1 MRVAE
6 WIQIVFVCLFALAG
20 WICPLALRR
29 RLNINALAGVVV
41 TTITAVRFAGRLLPP
56 SYLSVIRD
64 WLPVAFFQIPFWQSG
79 QFYVTPNKRL
89 QEKLATFDQNFF
101 EMLLRS
107 RVGRRWGASFS
118 LYTEFAYLMCYP
130 IVPLGVAVLYAA
142 GMRYR
147 VDYYWTIV
155 LLAAYICYAVS
166 PFVQALPPRT
176 VADDK
181 TLGIAPSKVRELNQW
196 ILRYASIQV
205 ITFPSAHVAASV
217 AASLVLF
224 ELVPWMGLV
233 FAWVAVSIAVAAAV
247 GGYHY
252 VADVL
257 SGILVAFLIFFVTR
271 WLY

>member
-29 RLNINALAGVVV
+29 RLNISALAAVVV
-41 TTITAVRFAGRLLPP
+41 TTIMAARLAGRLLQP

-79 QFYVTPNKRL
+79 QFYGTPNKKL
-89 QEKLATFDQNFF
+89 QERLNTFDQNFF
-101 EMLLRS
+101 EMVLRS
-107 RVGRRWGASFS
+107 HVGRRWSIGFS

-130 IVPLGVAVLYAA
+130 IVPLGVGVLYAA
-142 GMRYR
+142 GMRYS
-147 VDYYWTIV
+147 VDHYWTIV

-166 PFVQALPPRT
+166 PLFQALPPRT
-176 VADDK
+176 LVDDK
-181 TLGIAPSKVRELNQW
+181 TSGIPPSRVRELNRW
-196 ILRYASIQV
+196 ILRHASIQV

-233 FAWVAVSIAVAAAV
+233 FTGVAASIAVAAVV

-257 SGILVAFLIFFVTR
+257 SGILVAFFIFFVTR

>member
-1 MRVAE
+1 MRIAE
-6 WIQIVFVCLFALAG
+6 WLQIVFVCLFALAA

-29 RLNINALAGVVV
+29 RVKITAPAAVVV
-41 TTITAVRFAGRLLPP
+41 TTIMAARFAGRLLPP

-79 QFYVTPNKRL
+79 QFYVTPNKML
-89 QEKLATFDQNFF
+89 QERLTRFDRNFF
-101 EMLLRS
+101 EMALRS
-107 RVGRRWGASFS
+107 RAGRPWGIGFS

-142 GMRYR
+142 GMRYC
-147 VDYYWTIV
+147 VDHYWTIV

-176 VADDK
+176 LVDDK
-181 TLGIAPSKVRELNQW
+181 TLGIPPSKVRELNRW
-196 ILRYASIQV
+196 ILRHAGIQV

-233 FAWVAVSIAVAAAV
+233 FALVAVSIAVATVV

-271 WLY
+271 WLC

>member
-1 MRVAE
+1 MRTAE
-6 WIQIVFVCLFALAG
+6 WIQIVFVCLFALAA

-29 RLNINALAGVVV
+29 RVKISALAAVVV
-41 TTITAVRFAGRLLPP
+41 TTIMAVRFAGRLLPP
-56 SYLSVIRD
+56 SSLSVIRD
-64 WLPVAFFQIPFWQSG
+64 WLSVAFIQIPFWQSG

-89 QEKLATFDQNFF
+89 EERLTTFDRNFF
-101 EMLLRS
+101 EMVLGS
-107 RVGRRWGASFS
+107 RASRRWGIGFS
-118 LYTEFAYLMCYP
+118 LYAEFAYLMCYP

-142 GMRYR
+142 GMRSR
-147 VDYYWTIV
+147 VDHYWTIV

-166 PFVQALPPRT
+166 PLVQALPPRT
-176 VADDK
+176 LVDDK
-181 TLGIAPSKVRELNQW
+181 TLGIPPSKVRDLNRW
-196 ILRYASIQV
+196 ILRHASIQV

-233 FAWVAVSIAVAAAV
+233 FAWVAVSIAVATLV

-257 SGILVAFLIFFVTR
+257 SAILVAFLIFFVTR
-271 WLY
+271 WLW

>member
-1 MRVAE
+1 MRTAE
-6 WIQIVFVCLFALAG
+6 WIQIVCVCLFALAA

-29 RLNINALAGVVV
+29 RVKISALAAVVV
-41 TTITAVRFAGRLLPP
+41 TTIMAARFAGRLLPP

-64 WLPVAFFQIPFWQSG
+64 WLSVAFFQIPFWQSG

-89 QEKLATFDQNFF
+89 QERLTTFDRNFF
-101 EMLLRS
+101 EMVLRS
-107 RVGRRWGASFS
+107 RAGRRWGTGFS
-118 LYTEFAYLMCYP
+118 LYTELAYVMCYP
-130 IVPLGVAVLYAA
+130 IVPLGVAVLYVA
-142 GMRYR
+142 GMRYC
-147 VDYYWTIV
+147 VDHYWAIV

-176 VADDK
+176 LADDK
-181 TLGIAPSKVRELNQW
+181 TLGIPPSKVRELNRW
-196 ILRYASIQV
+196 ILRHASIQV

-233 FAWVAVSIAVAAAV
+233 FAWVAASIAVAAVV

-257 SGILVAFLIFFVTR
+257 SGILVALLIFFFVHWR
-271 WLY
+271 C

>member
-1 MRVAE
+1 MRIAE
-6 WIQIVFVCLFALAG
+6 WLQIVFVCLFALAA
-20 WICPLALRR
+20 WFRPLALLRR
-29 RLNINALAGVVV
+29 VKISALAALVV
-41 TTITAVRFAGRLLPP
+41 TTLMAARFAGRLLPP

-64 WLPVAFFQIPFWQSG
+64 WLSVAFFQIPFWQSG

-89 QEKLATFDQNFF
+89 QERLTTFDRNFF
-101 EMLLRS
+101 QMVLRRRAGS
-107 RVGRRWGASFS
+107 RWGIGFS
-118 LYTEFAYLMCYP
+118 LYTEFAYLMCYL
-130 IVPLGVAVLYAA
+130 IVPLGVAVLYVA
-142 GMRYR
+142 GMRYC
-147 VDYYWTIV
+147 VDHYWTVV

-176 VADDK
+176 LVDDK
-181 TLGIAPSKVRELNQW
+181 TLGIPPSKVRELNRW
-196 ILRYASIQV
+196 ILRHASIQV

-233 FAWVAVSIAVAAAV
+233 FAWVAVSIAVATVV

-257 SGILVAFLIFFVTR
+257 SGILVALLIFFIAR
-271 WLY
+271 WLC

>member
-41 TTITAVRFAGRLLPP
+41 TTITAARFAGRLLPP

-64 WLPVAFFQIPFWQSG
+64 WLPAAFFQIPFWQSG

-130 IVPLGVAVLYAA
+130 IVPLGVAVL
-142 GMRYR
+142 
-147 VDYYWTIV
+147 
-155 LLAAYICYAVS
+155 
-166 PFVQALPPRT
+166 
-176 VADDK
+176 
-181 TLGIAPSKVRELNQW
+181 
-196 ILRYASIQV
+196 
-205 ITFPSAHVAASV
+205 
-217 AASLVLF
+217 
-224 ELVPWMGLV
+224 
-233 FAWVAVSIAVAAAV
+233 
-247 GGYHY
+247 
-252 VADVL
+252 
-257 SGILVAFLIFFVTR
+257 
-271 WLY
+271 